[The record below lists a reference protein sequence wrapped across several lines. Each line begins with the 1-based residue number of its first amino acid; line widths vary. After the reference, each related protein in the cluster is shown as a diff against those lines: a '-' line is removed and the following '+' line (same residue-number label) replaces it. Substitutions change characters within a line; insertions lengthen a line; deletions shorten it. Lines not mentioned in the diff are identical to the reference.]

1 MPTQSSGPPLSRA
14 QIVWATMQMTSATG
28 WLLETR
34 FPDPFGKF
42 LTWCGT
48 VIEASLPYLIP
59 LGCVAHYGH
68 HQHVLLM
75 ALGPLTFIVAFA
87 ASGVGFSWAGRTH
100 ASQKCYSASLLICFL
115 MLPTTSTTLFRT
127 FHCEELD
134 DGRRFLLAVS
144 RSATTHALLAFL
156 ISACRAP
163 GLYRRL

>member
-1 MPTQSSGPPLSRA
+1 
-14 QIVWATMQMTSATG
+14 MTSAAG
-28 WLLETR
+28 WVLETR
-34 FPDPFGKF
+34 FPDPFGSF

-48 VIEASLPYLIP
+48 AIEGSLPYVLP
-59 LGCVAHYGH
+59 LGCVANYGH
-68 HQHVLLM
+68 YQHVLLM
-75 ALGPLTFIVAFA
+75 ALGPLALMVAFA
-87 ASGVGFSWAGRTH
+87 ASGAGLSRAGRTQ
-100 ASQKCYSASLLICFL
+100 ASHKCYSATLLICFL